1 MKGLIFVE
9 KKIMDNSH
17 IISSRKKRLVQI
29 TGNMVAAA
37 VFSAFLISAV
47 SCSNDPE
54 EVRKM
59 TQHDTMPQQQAEDVK
74 MYYSE
79 YGDVVFELFS
89 PRIETYQN
97 DNDRTVFP
105 EGLTVVFYDS
115 TGKTIESKIT
125 ANYGIKLE
133 KEKRMVVRGDVV
145 VNNFEKNERL
155 NTEELIWDQRQK
167 RIYTDKFVTIT
178 TEEQVLYGEE
188 GMESDETFNT
198 WTIKKLKGQIEVEE
212 E

>member
-1 MKGLIFVE
+1 MLLFFP
-9 KKIMDNSH
+9 H
-17 IISSRKKRLVQI
+17 
-29 TGNMVAAA
+29 
-37 VFSAFLISAV
+37 FLFLLFQ
-47 SCSNDPE
+47 CSNDPE

-133 KEKRMVVRGDVV
+133 KEQRIVVRGDVV